1 MLEQHWIK
9 EVVFSSLEILS
20 TWGEVGFDVYIYWSD
35 ISEGWL
41 RKSMIGVRS
50 NHLLD
55 WGLSTAEK

>member
-9 EVVFSSLEILS
+9 EAVFSSLEILS

-41 RKSMIGVRS
+41 RRVWLELEVTTCWIG
-50 NHLLD
+50 D
-55 WGLSTAEK
+55 YQQ

>member
-9 EVVFSSLEILS
+9 EVVFSYLEILS

-41 RKSMIGVRS
+41 RNNMNGVKS
-50 NHLLD
+50 NYLLD
-55 WGLSTAEK
+55 WRL